1 MDLATR
7 TRLRMRVVVG
17 VLVALTVA
25 GMALLWP
32 HAEQLPPPAEA
43 PPPAV
48 DGVIRDV
55 ELYDAAPDTLTGST
69 QAAIVTVD
77 VTSGPDRGRT
87 ITIDQNLEGLPTIEA
102 GDQVRLYPAGSTEVD
117 AATSYYI
124 GDFRRGGALWLLL
137 AVFVAVVLLVSRW
150 HGVRS
155 LVGLGLSL
163 LVITKFVVPAILA
176 GRNPA
181 LVALVGAVAVML
193 VTLYLAHGVTQQ
205 TTAAVVGTA
214 AALGTT
220 ILLGLYFIDRAALT
234 GYASEEATF
243 ARFAVEGLDLRG
255 LVLAGLIIGALGV
268 LDDVTV
274 SQASTVFTL
283 HDTDPTQTVRR
294 VTASAMRVGRDHI
307 ASTVNTLFLAYA
319 GASLALL
326 VLFSTGGQPI
336 SEIMTSEIVAEE
348 LVKMLVGSLGLILAV
363 PATTVLAAT
372 LAVRRSREEVERSR
386 ARHGL
391 ETHPP
396 HRH

>member
-32 HAEQLPPPAEA
+32 RAELLPPVTDA

-48 DGVIRDV
+48 DGVVRDV
-55 ELYDAAPDTLTGST
+55 ELYDAAPDALTGST
-69 QAAIVTVD
+69 QAAILTVD

-102 GDQVRLYPAGSTEVD
+102 GDQVRLYPAGSTEGEVG
-117 AATSYYI
+117 TSYYI

-137 AVFVAVVLLVSRW
+137 GVFVAVVLLVSRW
-150 HGVRS
+150 HGLRS

-181 LVALVGAVAVML
+181 MVALVGAVAVML
-193 VTLYLAHGVTQQ
+193 VTLYLAHGVTPQ

-220 ILLGLYFIDRAALT
+220 ILLGLYFIERAALT

-294 VTASAMRVGRDHI
+294 VTASAVRVGRDHI

-336 SEIMTSEIVAEE
+336 SEILTSEIVAEE

-372 LAVRRSREEVERSR
+372 LAVRRSRDEVERSR

-391 ETHPP
+391 EPHSHTH
-396 HRH
+396 